1 MYYPNNGMYKST
13 KIFLKKLIVLRTD
26 FSEKRSTIL

>member
-1 MYYPNNGMYKST
+1 MYYPNNGMYKSK
-13 KIFLKKLIVLRTD
+13 KIFFKKLVVLRTD